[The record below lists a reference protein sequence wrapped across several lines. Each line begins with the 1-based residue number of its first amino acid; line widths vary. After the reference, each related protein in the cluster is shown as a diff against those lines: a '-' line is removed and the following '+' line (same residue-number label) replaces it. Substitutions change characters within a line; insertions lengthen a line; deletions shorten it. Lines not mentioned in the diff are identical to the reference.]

1 MKKYHRFLICI
12 VLSIVTIP
20 QHGSASPQP
29 DFAVP
34 ARMTG
39 VASGSLDSTGNVV
52 QNTNRV
58 LNLLDQFQS
67 ITETLYGLQTP
78 DLYRLATG
86 FRLVLDSLVESGS
99 PIFQALSNAARL
111 SSGNITT
118 VFDGIRRSISSTI
131 ALNELHQAAINGTS
145 LLLGTAG
152 VQNISTVLDQ
162 LVRNVANLSVTL
174 DEIEP
179 ALVEIQQLSRP
190 SQALVDSRYPR
201 NGIRKLNE
209 ILLDY
214 VNIGRS
220 TVPQINAVVNRIR
233 MMDGFIARLESVTSG
248 LRVYLNSTLA
258 TVNGSIY
265 TGVQRR
271 LQNALLTIGTNFN
284 TTVTS
289 TTKKLKQFFLDD
301 LETVQLVVRNAS
313 AVLINRLTNVTQSL
327 DALANNTT
335 VVMQGEETEWVM
347 NRTIA
352 VVKDM
357 AWRMALSVTS
367 SVPGA
372 DSCFA
377 KYNYE
382 FDKIPRLIYSSLVSC
397 GQGETRTLQ
406 SVANALV
413 GYLGVVQ
420 SQLDSEANQ
429 YNQCLSGLAP
439 GSADALKLQRAI
451 CLQGAE
457 RLSVI
462 WGDVVVYNQLQ
473 AFDELVREEVAYSAA
488 RHHQCVRTSDHLLYA
503 EVKNLWGAV
512 ARCVS

>member
-1 MKKYHRFLICI
+1 MKYHLVLACI
-12 VLSIVTIP
+12 VLCIVTFP
-20 QHGSASPQP
+20 HHGNASPKP

-78 DLYRLATG
+78 DLYQLATG

-118 VFDGIRRSISSTI
+118 VFDGIRQSINATI
-131 ALNELHQAAINGTS
+131 ALNELHQSAINGTG

-162 LVRNVANLSVTL
+162 LVRNVANLSVAL

-179 ALVEIQQLSRP
+179 TLVEIQQLSRP
-190 SQALVDSRYPR
+190 SQAQVDSLYPR
-201 NGIRKLNE
+201 NGIRKLNA

-214 VNIGRS
+214 VNIGRT

-233 MMDGFIARLESVTSG
+233 MMDGFIARLTSVTSG
-248 LRVYLNSTLA
+248 LRNYLNSSLIA
-258 TVNGSIY
+258 VNGSVQS
-265 TGVQRR
+265 GVEQR
-271 LQNALLTIGTNFN
+271 LQTALRTIRTNFN
-284 TTVTS
+284 TGVTAA
-289 TTKKLKQFFLDD
+289 TRKLKLFFLDD
-301 LETVQLVVRNAS
+301 LDTVRMEAQNAS
-313 AVLINRLTNVTQSL
+313 GLLVKRLSNVTQSL
-327 DALANNTT
+327 DELVNRTA
-335 VVMQGEETEWVM
+335 VIMEGQETEWVM

-352 VVKDM
+352 SVLDL

-367 SVPGA
+367 SLPKA
-372 DSCFA
+372 DTCFSRF
-377 KYNYE
+377 NYE
-382 FDKIPRLIYSSLVSC
+382 FDKLPRLIYSSLSSC
-397 GQGETRTLQ
+397 GQQEVRTLQ
-406 SVANALV
+406 SVASALV

-420 SQLDSEANQ
+420 AQLDSETNQ
-429 YNQCLSGLAP
+429 YNQCLNGVVPS
-439 GSADALKLQRAI
+439 SSDELKLQRAV
-451 CLQGAE
+451 CLQGAQ
-457 RLSVI
+457 RLSYI
-462 WGDVVVYNQLQ
+462 WGNIVVDNQLK
-473 AFDELVREEVAYSAA
+473 AFEEIMQDEIGYSAE
-488 RHHQCVRTSDHLLYA
+488 RHHQCVRTSYLLMAA
-503 EVKNLWGAV
+503 EIKNLWSAI
-512 ARCVS
+512 ANCLN

>member
-1 MKKYHRFLICI
+1 MKKYHRFLACV
-12 VLSIVTIP
+12 VLSIVTLP
-20 QHGSASPQP
+20 QPGDTNPRP

-99 PIFQALSNAARL
+99 PIFQGLSNAARL

-118 VFDGIRRSISSTI
+118 VFDGIRQSINATI

-145 LLLGTAG
+145 MLLGMAG

-162 LVRNVANLSVTL
+162 LVRNVAELGGTL

-179 ALVEIQQLSRP
+179 ALVEIQQLVRP

-201 NGIRKLNE
+201 DGIRKLNG
-209 ILLDY
+209 ILLEY

-233 MMDGFIARLESVTSG
+233 MMDGFIARLASVTSG
-248 LRVYLNSTLA
+248 LRNYLNGTLQ
-258 TVNGSIY
+258 T
-265 TGVQRR
+265 
-271 LQNALLTIGTNFN
+271 ALRTIRTNFN
-284 TTVTS
+284 VTVT
-289 TTKKLKQFFLDD
+289 TTTRKLKQFFLDD
-301 LETVQLVVRNAS
+301 LESVQLEARNAS
-313 AVLINRLTNVTQSL
+313 GLLVKRLTNVTQSL
-327 DALANNTT
+327 DELANNAT
-335 VVMQGEETEWVM
+335 VVMERHETEWVM

-352 VVKDM
+352 VVTEL

-377 KYNYE
+377 KFNYE
-382 FDKIPRLIYSSLVSC
+382 FDKIPQLIYASLVSC
-397 GQGETRTLQ
+397 GQGEVRTLQ

-420 SQLDSEANQ
+420 AQLDSEANQ
-429 YNQCLSGLAP
+429 YNQCLSGLVP
-439 GSADALKLQRAI
+439 GSSDALKLQRAV
-451 CLQGAE
+451 CLRGAE

-462 WGDVVVYNQLQ
+462 WGDVVVDNQLQ
-473 AFDELVREEVAYSAA
+473 AFEELVRDEVGYSAA
-488 RHHQCVRTSDHLLYA
+488 RHHQCVRASDQLLFA
-503 EVKNLWGAV
+503 EVQRLWSAIGG
-512 ARCVS
+512 CLN